1 MSTVHCVLWA
11 GKEGREAVSTDCIT
25 TGNNVIFN
33 SSGSAAYVLSVLGKC
48 PASQCIAV
56 MAQPS
61 HACLFMLSVHQH
73 SSVSEMVGIRQ
84 HRRRTQ
90 SYSERR
96 LEAKAVSLSPG
107 KNEDIHTLV
116 GVCFLNVN
124 FSNVINHLE

>member
-1 MSTVHCVLWA
+1 MFCQFQA
-11 GKEGREAVSTDCIT
+11 
-25 TGNNVIFN
+25 
-33 SSGSAAYVLSVLGKC
+33 SVL
-48 PASQCIAV
+48 
-56 MAQPS
+56 QPS
-61 HACLFMLSVHQH
+61 CIPVHSGNGTSSHTCLFMLSVHQH

-90 SYSERR
+90 SDSERR

>member
-1 MSTVHCVLWA
+1 MSAVHCVLL
-11 GKEGREAVSTDCIT
+11 GRERWKGCSEHGLQRSFPGLFLT
-25 TGNNVIFN
+25 
-33 SSGSAAYVLSVLGKC
+33 VLGMQLSFVSSRQVSC
-48 PASQCIAV
+48 NQAASQCIVV
-56 MAQPS
+56 MAQSS

-107 KNEDIHTLV
+107 KNEDIHSLV
-116 GVCFLNVN
+116 GVCFLECELFQCN
-124 FSNVINHLE
+124 